1 MKRVALVST
10 TLLLLCFSAPAQTAV
25 PDDGLV
31 KDGVYVNRHFGFAFA
46 YPKDWVV
53 HDQATNDRIYE
64 RSQEEVAK
72 TGTSAQAKVTYPLLS
87 VTRHPKGTPGISV
100 NPVVFVAAERIA
112 HFPNATAKEYLLS
125 LRVLKA
131 KRGEEAVLKE
141 PAGFRVAGLEFLRDD
156 YRSEV
161 NGVALRQS
169 IFVTL
174 KKGYAVVF
182 SFSGADEQSVA
193 EMARTMN
200 TILPL
205 GTGGGDRPLAA
216 PAPKQ

>member
-10 TLLLLCFSAPAQTAV
+10 TLLLLCFSAPAQTAM

-31 KDGVYVNRHFGFAFA
+31 KDGVYFNRYFGFGFT

-53 HDQATNDRIYE
+53 RDQATNDRIHE
-64 RSQEEVAK
+64 RAREEAAK
-72 TGTSAQAKVTYPLLS
+72 TGTLDQAKVTYPLLS
-87 VTRHPKGTPGISV
+87 VTRHPNGTPGISM

-112 HFPNATAKEYLLS
+112 HFPHATAKEYLLS
-125 LRVLKA
+125 LRGLKA

-141 PAGFRVAGLEFLRDD
+141 PAEFRVAGLEFLRDD
-156 YRSEV
+156 YRAEV
-161 NGVALRQS
+161 NGVATRQS

-182 SFSGADEQSVA
+182 SFRGADEQSVA
-193 EMARTMN
+193 EMAQTMN

-205 GTGGGDRPLAA
+205 GRGGNIPLAT
-216 PAPKQ
+216 PAPRQ